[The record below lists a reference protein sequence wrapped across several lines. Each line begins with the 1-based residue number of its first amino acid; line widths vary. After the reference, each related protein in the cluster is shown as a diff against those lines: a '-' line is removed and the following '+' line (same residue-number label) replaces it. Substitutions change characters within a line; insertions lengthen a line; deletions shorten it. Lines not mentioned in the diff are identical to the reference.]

1 MITLET
7 AQPCLTE
14 PDWLVVVGGDYAPDA
29 LVECV
34 RNSDAGQRCAFYALF
49 IATGEYPA

>member
-7 AQPCLTE
+7 AQAALTE
-14 PDWLVVVGGDYAPDA
+14 PDWLVITGGDYAPDA

-34 RNSDAGQRCAFYALF
+34 RNIDPNQQCAFYALF
-49 IATGEYPA
+49 IATGEYPQ

>member
-14 PDWLVVVGGDYAPDA
+14 PDWLVVAGGEFPQDA
-29 LVECV
+29 LVECM
-34 RNSDAGQRCAFYALF
+34 RLGDLNQRCAFYALF
-49 IATGEYPA
+49 VATGEYPQ